1 MRPAKTFIMTLV
13 LVATIFAPM
22 AGNIAAQGALY
33 EVSITCNGC
42 DGSVETD
49 TDDGSTHSYEATVTN
64 EGLRAD
70 GFRIVALNDKEW
82 VEVVTPES
90 LSLLP
95 GQSGTVNVT
104 IQVPGNVPDG
114 TRSVTNVIV
123 QSTSTG
129 CSNCANVDVTTT
141 VHSPSLIVQDIKFD
155 NAPQKDQE
163 TTIIVTVRNDGS
175 INAKKASVEIVID
188 GDTLGREHEVGEVP
202 ASGTTTIEVP
212 WTPGPGTHEVSAR
225 ISSSYRSRNDQVGT
239 IEADAGGNL
248 ALDRAFPIMVFM
260 ALLIIVSFVIV
271 AWKRKGQKGHIKKD

>member
-1 MRPAKTFIMTLV
+1 MCQASSFV
-13 LVATIFAPM
+13 VALFVMAMIIAPM
-22 AGNIAAQGALY
+22 AGTVTAQGALY
-33 EVSITCNGC
+33 DVSITCKGC

-49 TDDGSTHSYEATVTN
+49 GDDGSTHSYEATVTN

-82 VEVVTPES
+82 IEVVTPES

-95 GQSGTVNVT
+95 GQSGVVNVT
-104 IQVPGNVPDG
+104 IQVPGNIPDG

-141 VHSPSLIVQDIKFD
+141 VLSPSLLVKDIKFD
-155 NAPQKDQE
+155 GEPKKDQE
-163 TTIIVTVRNDGS
+163 TKIIVTVENDGS
-175 INAKKASVEIVID
+175 IDAKDAAVEILVD
-188 GDTLGREHEVGEVP
+188 GDPFGPEHPVGEVQ
-202 ASGTTTIEVP
+202 ASGTSTIEVP

-239 IEADAGGNL
+239 VEVDAGGSL
-248 ALDRAFPIMVFM
+248 ASERAVPVLRVRDLD
-260 ALLIIVSFVIV
+260 S
-271 AWKRKGQKGHIKKD
+271 